1 MSMRTAIVILL
12 LALFAGTAGAF
23 QIVAFCPDTYLTGE
37 PDEYFVLEGSGSPGG
52 IEVTDGE
59 GSVRFPEGSTVNGR
73 VVVAREAAGYLRAHG
88 SLPDYEVVGT
98 DATVPDMLRR
108 GDFRLANQKDSIT
121 LIVGGAVVQ
130 EVGWPED
137 VAARQGQVHTL
148 VDGGWDPR
156 PFFIGQSD
164 FAPRTFE
171 NVTVTLFVSPD
182 CSYEVLSEAVASA
195 RERIDVNVYEFTH
208 PGIAEMLAGAAGRG
222 VDVSVLVEGG
232 PVGGISAEEKGVARM
247 LADHGVTVMM
257 METAGDA
264 HARYRFDH
272 AKYMVVD
279 GRGVLVT
286 SENFK
291 ESGIPETGEWGNRG
305 WGAWVEDA
313 GVAGYFAEVYRA
325 DCTGGDIVPA
335 PQGGGLAET
344 GGGGY
349 EVRFAPETVHGARV
363 TPVLAPDTSGLV
375 RQMIAGAEERV
386 LIEQAYITN
395 STVGGANRYL
405 AEAINASRRGVA
417 VQVLLDSAWFN
428 VEGEKDN
435 DEMAAWINGLARR
448 EGIPMEA
455 RCIDLAA
462 AGLEKVHTKGVV
474 VDNRSVL
481 VSSINWND
489 NSPDFNREAG
499 VIIEHPAAAA
509 YFARTFAADW
519 EAGTRAGGDAGFDYR
534 IIAALGVVVL
544 FAAVYVARRV
554 LWEG

>member
-1 MSMRTAIVILL
+1 MRTAIVILL
-12 LALFAGTAGAF
+12 LTLLAGTAGAF
-23 QIVAFCPDTYLTGE
+23 QIVAFCPDPYLSGE
-37 PDEYFVLEGSGSPGG
+37 PDEYFVLEGAGSLSG

-59 GSVRFPEGSTVNGR
+59 GSVRFPAGSAMNGR
-73 VVVAREAAGYLRAHG
+73 AVVAREAAGYARAHG
-88 SLPDYEVVGT
+88 SLPDYEVFDTV
-98 DATVPDMLRR
+98 AAVPDMQRR
-108 GDFRLANQKDSIT
+108 GDFRLANEKDSIT
-121 LIVGGAVVQ
+121 LLAGGAAVQ
-130 EVGWPED
+130 EVAWPRD
-137 VAARQGQVHTL
+137 VKPRQGQVHTL
-148 VDGGWDPR
+148 VDGRWDPR

-182 CSYEVLSEAVASA
+182 CSYGVLSDAVASA

-208 PGIAEMLAGAAGRG
+208 PGIAEMLAGAAERG

-232 PVGGISAEEKGVARM
+232 PVGGISPEGKGVARM
-247 LADHGVTVMM
+247 LAGHGVTVMM
-257 METAGDA
+257 METAGDV

-279 GRGVLVT
+279 GAGVLVT

-291 ESGIPETGEWGNRG
+291 ESGIPRIGEKGNRG
-305 WGAWVEDA
+305 WGAWVEDP
-313 GVAGYFAEVYRA
+313 GVAGYFAEVYSF
-325 DCTGGDIVPA
+325 DSTGGDIVPA
-335 PQGGGLAET
+335 PQGGDLAET
-344 GGGGY
+344 DGGDY

-363 TPVLAPDTSGLV
+363 TPVLAPDTSDLV
-375 RQMIAGAEERV
+375 RQMIAGAEECV

-395 STVGGANRYL
+395 STGGGPNRYL
-405 AEAINASRRGVA
+405 AEAINASHRGVA

-435 DEMAAWINGLARR
+435 DEMAAWINDYARR
-448 EGIPMEA
+448 EGLPLEA
-455 RCIDLAA
+455 RCIDLEA

-519 EAGTRAGGDAGFDYR
+519 DAGTRGGGEAGFDYR
-534 IIAALGVVVL
+534 ILAAVGVVLL
-544 FAAVYVARRV
+544 FAALYVVRRM
-554 LWEG
+554 WER

>member
-1 MSMRTAIVILL
+1 MRTAIVILL
-12 LALFAGTAGAF
+12 LALLAGTAGAF
-23 QIVAFCPDTYLTGE
+23 QIVAFCPDTYLSGE
-37 PDEYFVLEGSGSPGG
+37 PDEYFVLEGAGSLGG
-52 IEVTDGE
+52 VEVTDGE
-59 GSVRFPEGSTVNGR
+59 GSVRFPGGSAMNGR
-73 VVVAREAAGYLRAHG
+73 VVVAREAAGYRRVHG
-88 SLPDYEVVGT
+88 SLPDYEVVDT
-98 DATVPDMLRR
+98 DAAVPDMRRR
-108 GDFRLANQKDSIT
+108 GDFRLANAQDSLT
-121 LIVGGAVVQ
+121 LLVGGAAVQ
-130 EVGWPED
+130 EVAWPGD
-137 VAARQGQVHTL
+137 VKAGQGRVHTL
-148 VDGGWDPR
+148 VDGRWDPR

-182 CSYEVLSEAVASA
+182 CSYAVLSEAVTSA

-208 PGIAEMLAGAAGRG
+208 PGIAEMLAGAADRG
-222 VDVSVLVEGG
+222 VDVSVLIEGG
-232 PVGGISAEEKGVARM
+232 PVGGIGPEGKGVARM
-247 LADHGVTVMM
+247 LAGHGVPVMM

-279 GRGVLVT
+279 GAGVLVL

-291 ESGIPETGEWGNRG
+291 ESGVPEAGERGNRG
-305 WGAWVEDA
+305 WGAWVEDT
-313 GVAGYFAEVYRA
+313 GVAGYFAAVYQA
-325 DCTGGDIVPA
+325 DSTGGDIVPA
-335 PQGGGLAET
+335 PQGGDLAET
-344 GGGGY
+344 GGGDY
-349 EVRFAPETVHGARV
+349 EVRFSPETVHGARV
-363 TPVLAPDTSGLV
+363 TPVLAPDTSDLV

-395 STVGGANRYL
+395 STGGGPNRYL
-405 AEAINASRRGVA
+405 AEALNASRRGVS

-428 VEGEKDN
+428 VEGEADN
-435 DEMAAWINGLARR
+435 DEMAAWINDYARR
-448 EGIPMEA
+448 EGLPVEA

-462 AGLEKVHTKGVV
+462 ADLEKVHTKGVV

-519 EAGTRAGGDAGFDYR
+519 DAGTRGGGEEGFDYR
-534 IIAALGVVVL
+534 ILAAVGVVLL
-544 FAAVYVARRV
+544 FAVLYVARRM
-554 LWEG
+554 GTR

>member
-1 MSMRTAIVILL
+1 MRTAIVILL
-12 LALFAGTAGAF
+12 LALIAGTAGAF
-23 QIVAFCPDTYLTGE
+23 QIVAFCPDTYLSGE
-37 PDEYFVLEGSGSPGG
+37 PDEYFVLEGSGGLDG
-52 IEVTDGE
+52 ITITDGE
-59 GSVRFPEGSTVNGR
+59 GSVRFPEGSKTNGR
-73 VVVAREAAGYLRAHG
+73 IVVAREAAGYLRAHG
-88 SLPDYEVVGT
+88 SLPDYEVLST

-121 LIVGGAVVQ
+121 LVVGGAAVQ

-148 VDGGWDPR
+148 VDGRWDPR

-164 FAPRTFE
+164 FAPRAFE

-195 RERIDVNVYEFTH
+195 RERIVVNVYEFTH
-208 PGIAEMLAGAAGRG
+208 PGIAEMLAGAADRG

-232 PVGGISAEEKGVARM
+232 PVGGISTEGKGVVRM
-247 LADHGVTVMM
+247 LAGHGVPVMM
-257 METAGDA
+257 METAGDT

-291 ESGIPETGEWGNRG
+291 ESGIPETGERGNRG
-305 WGAWVEDA
+305 WGVWVEDA
-313 GVAGYFAEVYRA
+313 GVAGYFAEVYRF
-325 DCTGGDIVPA
+325 DSTGGDIVPA
-335 PQGGGLAET
+335 PQGGNLAET
-344 GGGGY
+344 GGGSY
-349 EVRFAPETVHGARV
+349 EVRFSPETVHGARV
-363 TPVLAPDTSGLV
+363 TPVLAPDTSDLV

-395 STVGGANRYL
+395 STGGGPNRYL
-405 AEAINASRRGVA
+405 AEAINASYRGVQ

-428 VEGEKDN
+428 MEGEEDN
-435 DEMAAWINGLARR
+435 DEMVAWINEFARR
-448 EGIPMEA
+448 EGLRIEA

-462 AGLEKVHTKGVV
+462 ADLEKVHTKGVV
-474 VDNRSVL
+474 VDAKSVL

-489 NSPDFNREAG
+489 NSPDFNRETG

-509 YFARTFAADW
+509 YFARVFAADW
-519 EAGTRAGGDAGFDYR
+519 EAGTRAGGEAGLDYR
-534 IIAALGVVVL
+534 ILAAVGVVIL
-544 FAAVYVARRV
+544 FAALYVARRMT
-554 LWEG
+554 GR

>member
-1 MSMRTAIVILL
+1 MRTAIVILL
-12 LALFAGTAGAF
+12 LTLLAGTAGAF
-23 QIVAFCPDTYLTGE
+23 QIVAFCPDPYLSGE
-37 PDEYFVLEGSGSPGG
+37 PDEYFVLEGAGSLSG

-59 GSVRFPEGSTVNGR
+59 GSVRFPAGSSMNGR
-73 VVVAREAAGYLRAHG
+73 VVVAREAAGYARAHG
-88 SLPDYEVVGT
+88 SLPDYEVFDTV
-98 DATVPDMLRR
+98 AAVPDMQRR
-108 GDFRLANQKDSIT
+108 GDFRLANEKDSIT
-121 LIVGGAVVQ
+121 LLVGGAAVQ
-130 EVGWPED
+130 EVAWPRD
-137 VAARQGQVHTL
+137 VKPRQGQVHTL
-148 VDGGWDPR
+148 VDGRWDPR

-182 CSYEVLSEAVASA
+182 CSYGVLSDAVASA

-208 PGIAEMLAGAAGRG
+208 PGIAEMLAGAAERG

-232 PVGGISAEEKGVARM
+232 PVGGISPEGKGVARM
-247 LADHGVTVMM
+247 LAGHGVPVMM
-257 METAGDA
+257 METAGDV

-279 GRGVLVT
+279 GAGVLVT

-291 ESGIPETGEWGNRG
+291 ESGIPRIGEKGNRG
-305 WGAWVEDA
+305 WGAWVEDP
-313 GVAGYFAEVYRA
+313 GVAGYFAEVYSF
-325 DCTGGDIVPA
+325 DSTGGDIVPA
-335 PQGGGLAET
+335 PQGGDLAET
-344 GGGGY
+344 DGGDY
-349 EVRFAPETVHGARV
+349 EVRFSPETVHGARV
-363 TPVLAPDTSGLV
+363 TPVLAPDTSDLV

-395 STVGGANRYL
+395 SMGGGPNRYL
-405 AEAINASRRGVA
+405 VEAINASHRGVA

-435 DEMAAWINGLARR
+435 DEMAAWINDYARR
-448 EGIPMEA
+448 EGLLLEA
-455 RCIDLAA
+455 RCIDLEA

-519 EAGTRAGGDAGFDYR
+519 DAGTRGGGEAGFDYR
-534 IIAALGVVVL
+534 ILAAVGVVLL
-544 FAAVYVARRV
+544 FAALYVVRRM
-554 LWEG
+554 WER